1 MVREES
7 FRNCNFQKRKVKSV
21 IKVCS
26 AILYKVKEGLL
37 IIFLLSLP
45 PGNPP
50 TSAPTPEN
58 EVCPLE
64 GSYTLRGL
72 VSPPYSSA
80 SRHKRNHNSKLHN
93 NHHHLHDLSSLDGKI
108 ANNNFKAHT
117 SLSFRNE
124 EESLKS
130 WHLNDRNKSLRQ
142 RRSLLLLR
150 DESDE
155 QSTESDSNDSI
166 PLLANGAYN
175 DVSDD
180 GSEVSNIDDDEVI
193 KLVRNKR
200 NNNKLSV
207 EADEDLESLGTN
219 ANINDPS
226 RSRRDATINC
236 GGSVNTKTRQLNIG
250 CSDENKID
258 VSPQCNDE
266 GEEGEY

>member
-1 MVREES
+1 M
-7 FRNCNFQKRKVKSV
+7 
-21 IKVCS
+21 
-26 AILYKVKEGLL
+26 
-37 IIFLLSLP
+37 
-45 PGNPP
+45 
-50 TSAPTPEN
+50 
-58 EVCPLE
+58 
-64 GSYTLRGL
+64 RGL
-72 VSPPYSSA
+72 ISPPYTST

-93 NHHHLHDLSSLDGKI
+93 NHHRLHDLSSLEDRI

-124 EESLKS
+124 EDSLKS
-130 WHLNDRNKSLRQ
+130 WHFNDRNKSLRQ

-150 DESDE
+150 DGGVEKDE
-155 QSTESDSNDSI
+155 QSSESDSRDSI
-166 PLLANGAYN
+166 AIPANGAYN

-180 GSEVSNIDDDEVI
+180 GSDVLNIDDDEVI

-207 EADEDLESLGTN
+207 ELESDLESLETK

-258 VSPQCNDE
+258 VSPQCNDDG
-266 GEEGEY
+266 GEEGEYWFSVSISFHV